1 MAAYQTPVPVTITE
15 LTRFCREGLY
25 SELRY
30 AIYYEKDMSAQL
42 NTRTQRGNTLLHEAA
57 EHDYPDI
64 VQLLLL
70 HGCPPNVRSKGG
82 LTPLHVAA
90 AKGHMGCVRAL
101 LENDADV
108 TLRDDL
114 GQNAFMKAERSKK
127 KDVVQRLLTS
137 REIVALA
144 AKGDVQKLEKRLN
157 ASHHRHFEVRDLEEA
172 LLTAIRNGNDDV
184 IPLLIVS
191 GARRLDCALYLA
203 IQLERVK
210 SIAMLLL
217 CKATITGDCHSIR
230 SLLSEP
236 PDSEN
241 TPWYMKDV
249 YTNMVDMHNT
259 KKMSYPIAV
268 SIMEKN
274 YEATKEL
281 LLKTDLDMRR
291 KQVEWSKLKL
301 TLLHPSWMYSIAPWV
316 VSLKLV
322 NNHLRKLPE
331 ELFKAS
337 QLRRL
342 DLSQNLLESVQAN
355 LLGMPNLEY
364 LNLSHN
370 HLKELP
376 ETENWSPQLLSLD
389 LTRNSLHTLPNSI
402 QHSSLEILILKEN
415 QFTSVPR
422 CLCRIR
428 TLTSLDLSHMP
439 ISALPKEMENLEKL
453 VNLNVT
459 NANIKDLPVLPG
471 KVRGFFKARARSSK
485 PCNYVKVVILCQSDV
500 AKSVMYSRL
509 RGAGSSTFIPDI
521 GIFQWSY
528 RPLLKRLKLH
538 FNTWVLGSSTDYSP
552 IFPCF
557 FSPCALY
564 LIIWDMTR
572 TGEMR
577 EQIKLYVDL
586 LARYVPAANILVMVI
601 LPEPFEAWADAN
613 FENLTKRLSQFFS
626 KPIYRT
632 LQYHGIGMMSVTNAV
647 RDTAQVDVKQKIYEI
662 ASTMMVNGQLVTGRH
677 VPENYFSLI
686 SIIDKEQQVFRN
698 RGKPGV
704 LEENALWNLFER
716 ALPHD
721 SPDRMELPVIVDFL
735 QEAGLLLHYPDPNHR
750 LDQYYFV
757 RPEWLF
763 ATMFRVL
770 HHSLQHSE
778 RVTISYTELCSL
790 ADLKWSQQMSKAL
803 IRLMVRYAIV
813 LPIKTEQQLLIPHL
827 LPHCAPPSSQLL
839 VGSLRRQFAPKT
851 KALPADL
858 WYRVI
863 CRILASLHRVTEMK
877 TLKKKNGPLSSKKS
891 SESAGEQDDPPE
903 RPVETDEETDEQ
915 AALKHKNIHFKRGP
929 SAPFLSIESD
939 GKVVSTAGDVPKPRE
954 DTVSATTTPQSAI
967 TTPESG
973 TNTPEQGGI
982 KDVTPE
988 PERRTPL
995 VSPDVEIE
1003 SSLDH
1008 GATVLT
1014 GSGVEVCP
1022 LPDEMETCVLIP
1034 PESLTDVTQ
1043 PGPTDVRATHPLSE
1057 AKSRDYEQVGLK
1069 LGPREAVA
1077 APDPTMSL
1085 PALGGHTQALDI
1097 PRKQDDNIVGTSLS
1111 PSTLLIE
1118 NNGPGLPTGRTKP
1131 TQTFSADS
1139 TQQPSRMRVKRVKSM
1154 PPKHRGSHSMEPALV
1169 DRGVKVWNTG
1179 LIYDKKDITFSVF
1192 PCSCEMSSVE
1202 ERGIE
1207 ICATKNTK
1215 GRIVMARLCKLIQN
1229 LLQERYPD
1237 LFSVDVPLH
1246 KHELTQLAICPICIE
1261 KKQRNPTNFLVETC
1275 VHTLKENENQ
1285 HCRYHPETVPLRDL
1299 VPDYLI
1305 VDFPSSYNLS
1315 ADSFEFNQSRPLHR
1329 SISASL
1335 YNGKIRGQEVAVKMN
1350 SYSDGR
1356 TITGPLSY
1364 VRQEME
1370 MLFHLKHPNIVRTFG
1385 FCLSP
1390 PCVLLEKAPMGN
1402 LQQKLM
1408 DTEQRVSRAIRF
1420 HIGCQVASAL
1430 EYLHRKEIIYRTLKA
1445 SSILVWS
1452 LDFADEVNVKL
1463 TNFDRAECRT
1473 PSGLIG
1479 KPNFAAYHAP
1489 EMLRYSFKEEYTEK
1503 VDIYSF
1509 GMLLYELV
1517 TRWHP
1522 FGPAHNAG
1530 QVPIFQRPKMMS
1542 VIASG
1547 YSTMTKLMQEC
1558 WNEDQ
1563 TERPT
1568 ALFLTRTL
1576 SHPATTCHIATSALR
1591 DCISVRGCCYVP
1603 SVHQIW
1609 VYGEYNRP
1617 KQVADLSSEASEGT
1631 QVFIVNAQT
1640 LSVQGSLEL
1649 KESANSIH
1657 AIDNKVWIGMT
1668 ESCVHAYDT
1677 TTFTFTDRVYVND
1690 SVTSIIDNETFV
1702 FIAQANGLLTYYPKL
1717 KFPKE
1722 SRKMIVGSNPIM
1734 SMILVGE
1741 SIWLACGNEI
1751 VVVATDD
1758 DNVTLAKR
1766 WSACESDQIYT
1777 LVYSKDLSTV
1787 WSLVRLGSTITSW
1800 DSNTGS
1806 MKQAADYSQELK
1818 IVCCDLILDPSYV
1831 RMSSMECVLDTLWVG
1846 LSCGAIVILSAAD
1859 TPRVLSAFKAHKNTT
1874 KCLMEIPQTEV
1885 EKKDCAMILSGGYG
1899 EVSFISNVTSESNGV
1914 VMSWEALS
1922 AKHFKCI
1929 ASRYHKYYTNILPQ
1943 DQ

>member
-1 MAAYQTPVPVTITE
+1 MWTTWHTFLP
-15 LTRFCREGLY
+15 L
-25 SELRY
+25 
-30 AIYYEKDMSAQL
+30 SA
-42 NTRTQRGNTLLHEAA
+42 
-57 EHDYPDI
+57 
-64 VQLLLL
+64 
-70 HGCPPNVRSKGG
+70 
-82 LTPLHVAA
+82 
-90 AKGHMGCVRAL
+90 
-101 LENDADV
+101 
-108 TLRDDL
+108 
-114 GQNAFMKAERSKK
+114 
-127 KDVVQRLLTS
+127 
-137 REIVALA
+137 EIVSLA
-144 AKGDVQKLEKRLN
+144 AKGDVHKLEKRLS
-157 ASHHRHFEVRDLEEA
+157 ASSHHRHFEMRDLEEA

-217 CKATITGDCHSIR
+217 CKATITGDCQSIR

-249 YTNMVDMHNT
+249 YANMADMHNT

-301 TLLHPSWMYSIAPWV
+301 TLLHPTWMYSIAPWV

-355 LLGMPNLEY
+355 LLGMPSLEY

-389 LTRNSLHTLPNSI
+389 LTRNNLHTLPNSI

-415 QFTSVPR
+415 QFTSIPR

-439 ISALPKEMENLEKL
+439 ISSLPKEMENLEKL

-459 NANIKDLPVLPG
+459 NANIKDLPVFPG

-485 PCNYVKVVILCQSDV
+485 PCNYVKVVVLCQSDV

-509 RGAGSSTFIPDI
+509 RGAGSSTSISDI

-538 FNTWVLGSSTDYSP
+538 FNTWVLGSNTDYSP

-577 EQIKLYVDL
+577 EQIKPYVDL
-586 LARYVPAANILVMVI
+586 LARYVPSANILVMVI

-662 ASTMMVNGQLVTGRH
+662 ASTMSVNGQLVTGRH
-677 VPENYFSLI
+677 VPENYFNLI

-770 HHSLQHSE
+770 HHALQHSE
-778 RVTISYTELCSL
+778 RVTISYTELCTL
-790 ADLKWSQQMSKAL
+790 ADLKWSQHMSKAL

-827 LPHCAPPSSQLL
+827 LPHCTPPASQLL
-839 VGSLRRQFAPKT
+839 VGSLRRQFAPKS

-877 TLKKKNGPLSSKKS
+877 TLKRKTGASSSSKRS
-891 SESAGEQDDPPE
+891 SESVGEQDDPPE
-903 RPVETDEETDEQ
+903 RQVETDEETDEQ
-915 AALKHKNIHFKRGP
+915 ATLKHKNSHFKRGP
-929 SAPFLSIESD
+929 SAPSLNIASD
-939 GKVVSTAGDVPKPRE
+939 GKAVSNTAAPPQPHE
-954 DTVSATTTPQSAI
+954 DSGSTTTTPEPAATTPQS
-967 TTPESG
+967 G
-973 TNTPEQGGI
+973 TNTLEPGQV
-982 KDVTPE
+982 KDSTLE
-988 PERRTPL
+988 PVRRTAL
-995 VSPDVEIE
+995 ISPDVEIE
-1003 SSLDH
+1003 SSLDQ
-1008 GATVLT
+1008 GATILT
-1014 GSGVEVCP
+1014 ASGTELCP
-1022 LPDEMETCVLIP
+1022 LPDEMETCVLIQ
-1034 PESLTDVTQ
+1034 PESLKEGGMQ
-1043 PGPTDVRATHPLSE
+1043 LGPTVSSTTHPLSE
-1057 AKSRDYEQVGLK
+1057 ARSRDDEQACLK
-1069 LGPREAVA
+1069 HGAREPVA

-1085 PALGGHTQALDI
+1085 PALGSRPQALNI
-1097 PRKQDDNIVGTSLS
+1097 PGKQGQGYNIVSTSVS

-1118 NNGPGLPTGRTKP
+1118 NNGPEYPTGRTKP
-1131 TQTFSADS
+1131 TQTFIAES
-1139 TQQPSRMRVKRVKSM
+1139 TQQTSRVRVKRVKSM
-1154 PPKHRGSHSMEPALV
+1154 PPKHRGSHSTEPALV
-1169 DRGVKVWNTG
+1169 DRLVKVWNTG
-1179 LIYDKKDITFSVF
+1179 LVYDKKDITFSVF

-1207 ICATKNTK
+1207 ICATKSTK

-1261 KKQRNPTNFLVETC
+1261 KRQRNPTNFLVETC

-1305 VDFPSSYNLS
+1305 IDFPSSYNLS
-1315 ADSFEFNQSRPLHR
+1315 ADSFEYNQSRPLHR
-1329 SISASL
+1329 SIAASL
-1335 YNGKIRGQEVAVKMN
+1335 YDGKIRGQEVAVKMN

-1430 EYLHRKEIIYRTLKA
+1430 EYLHRKDIIYRTLKA

-1452 LDFADEVNVKL
+1452 LDFTDEVNIKL
-1463 TNFDRAECRT
+1463 TNFERAEFRT

-1489 EMLRYSFKEEYTEK
+1489 EMLRYSFTEEYTEK

-1517 TRWHP
+1517 TRWHT
-1522 FGPAHNAG
+1522 FGPANNAD

-1542 VIASG
+1542 AITSG

-1568 ALFLTRTL
+1568 ALFLTRKL

-1617 KQVADLSSEASEGT
+1617 NQVSDLSRDTSEGT
-1631 QVFIVNAQT
+1631 QIFIVNAQT

-1657 AIDNKVWIGMT
+1657 TIDNKVWIGMT

-1677 TTFTFTDRVYVND
+1677 TTFTFTDRVYVKD

-1702 FIAQANGLLTYYPKL
+1702 FIAQANGELTYYPKL

-1722 SRKMIVGSNPIM
+1722 SRKMEVGSNPIM

-1751 VVVATDD
+1751 IVVATDD
-1758 DNVTLAKR
+1758 DNVTLAKK
-1766 WSACESDQIYT
+1766 WKACESDQIYT
-1777 LVYSKDLSTV
+1777 LVYSKDTSTV
-1787 WSLVRLGSTITSW
+1787 WSLVRTGSTITSW
-1800 DSNTGS
+1800 DSNTGCI
-1806 MKQAADYSQELK
+1806 KQTTNYSQELK
-1818 IVCCDLILDPSYV
+1818 IVCCDLSLDPSYV
-1831 RMSSMECVLDTLWVG
+1831 RMASMECVLDTLWVG
-1846 LSCGAIVILSAAD
+1846 LSCGAIVILSAEE
-1859 TPRVLSAFKAHKNTT
+1859 TPRVISFFKAHKSTT
-1874 KCLMEIPQTEV
+1874 KCLMEIPRTEV

-1899 EVSFISNVTSESNGV
+1899 EVSFISNATTESNGV
-1914 VMSWEALS
+1914 IMSWEALS
-1922 AKHFKCI
+1922 AKHFRCI

>member
-1 MAAYQTPVPVTITE
+1 MYCM
-15 LTRFCREGLY
+15 FC
-25 SELRY
+25 
-30 AIYYEKDMSAQL
+30 SA
-42 NTRTQRGNTLLHEAA
+42 
-57 EHDYPDI
+57 
-64 VQLLLL
+64 
-70 HGCPPNVRSKGG
+70 
-82 LTPLHVAA
+82 
-90 AKGHMGCVRAL
+90 
-101 LENDADV
+101 
-108 TLRDDL
+108 
-114 GQNAFMKAERSKK
+114 
-127 KDVVQRLLTS
+127 
-137 REIVALA
+137 EIVSLA
-144 AKGDVQKLEKRLN
+144 ARGDLAKLERRLSVSPRN
-157 ASHHRHFEVRDLEEA
+157 FEVRDLEEA
-172 LLTAIRNGNDDV
+172 LLTAIRNGNDDFV
-184 IPLLIVS
+184 PLLIVS

-203 IQLERVK
+203 IQLERVR

-217 CKATITGDCHSIR
+217 CKATITGDCQSIR

-241 TPWYMKDV
+241 TPWYMKEV
-249 YTNMVDMHNT
+249 YANMADMHNT

-301 TLLHPSWMYSIAPWV
+301 TLLHPTWMYSIAPWV

-342 DLSQNLLESVQAN
+342 DLSHNLLESVQAN
-355 LLGMPNLEY
+355 LLGMSNLEY

-370 HLKELP
+370 HLRELP
-376 ETENWSPQLLSLD
+376 ETEYWSPQLLSLD
-389 LTRNSLHTLPNSI
+389 LTRNCLHTLPGSI

-415 QFTSVPR
+415 QFTSIPR

-428 TLTSLDLSHMP
+428 TLTSLDLSHMA
-439 ISALPKEMENLEKL
+439 ISSLPKEMENLEKL

-459 NANIKDLPVLPG
+459 NANIKDMPGGGILPSKL
-471 KVRGFFKARARSSK
+471 RGFFKARARSSK
-485 PCNYVKVVILCQSDV
+485 PCNYVKVVILCQSDI

-509 RGAGSSTFIPDI
+509 RGAGSSTLIPDI

-557 FSPCALY
+557 FSPSALY

-577 EQIKLYVDL
+577 EQIKPYVDL
-586 LARYVPAANILVMVI
+586 LARYVPSANVLVMVI

-613 FENLTKRLSQFFS
+613 FENLTRRLSQFFS
-626 KPIYRT
+626 KPVYRS
-632 LQYHGIGMMSVTNAV
+632 LQYHGIGMMSITNAV

-662 ASTMMVNGQLVTGRH
+662 ASAMSVNGQQVTGRH
-677 VPENYFSLI
+677 FPENYFSLI
-686 SIIDKEQQVFRN
+686 SVIDKEQQVFRT

-704 LEENALWNLFER
+704 LEENALWSLFER

-735 QEAGLLLHYPDPNHR
+735 QDAGLLLHYPDPNQR

-770 HHSLQHSE
+770 HHALQHPD
-778 RVTISYTELCSL
+778 RVTISYTDLCLL
-790 ADLKWSQQMSKAL
+790 ADLKWSQHMSRAL

-813 LPIKTEQQLLIPHL
+813 LPIKTQQQLLIPHL
-827 LPHCAPPSSQLL
+827 LPHCTLPSSQLL

-858 WYRVI
+858 WYRII
-863 CRILASLHRVTEMK
+863 CRILASLHRITEMK
-877 TLKKKNGPLSSKKS
+877 TLKKKAAGSKRPSEGNGE
-891 SESAGEQDDPPE
+891 SEDSPE
-903 RPVETDEETDEQ
+903 RQVETDEETDEQ
-915 AALKHKNIHFKRGP
+915 AGLKHKGQFQRGP
-929 SAPFLSIESD
+929 SAPSLSIESD
-939 GKVVSTAGDVPKPRE
+939 GAKEETGPP
-954 DTVSATTTPQSAI
+954 TTPDVASK
-967 TTPESG
+967 
-973 TNTPEQGGI
+973 TPEQDRP
-982 KDVTPE
+982 KDLE
-988 PERRTPL
+988 PEMRKAL
-995 VSPDVEIE
+995 VSPDDKVAT
-1003 SSLDH
+1003 SLDK
-1008 GATVLT
+1008 GVAVKTQY
-1014 GSGVEVCP
+1014 GVEVCP
-1022 LPDEMETCVLIP
+1022 LPDDMDTCVLIP
-1034 PESLTDVTQ
+1034 PESFKEGLQ
-1043 PGPTDVRATHPLSE
+1043 HSQSGQ
-1057 AKSRDYEQVGLK
+1057 AKSSGPSTPEPKSKEDEQVGLK
-1069 LGPREAVA
+1069 PGNGGNGVESY

-1085 PALGGHTQALDI
+1085 PVLAQKSHGLGVPVRQPG
-1097 PRKQDDNIVGTSLS
+1097 NIIGTSLS
-1111 PSTLLIE
+1111 PSTLLIDSD
-1118 NNGPGLPTGRTKP
+1118 GPGGPLGRTKP
-1131 TQTFSADS
+1131 APTFIAVSPE
-1139 TQQPSRMRVKRVKSM
+1139 QQPSRVRLKRVKSM
-1154 PPKHRGSHSMEPALV
+1154 PPKHRPGSHSSEPAVV
-1169 DRGVKVWNTG
+1169 DRVVRVWNTG
-1179 LIYDKKDITFSVF
+1179 LVYDKKDITFSVF

-1207 ICATKNTK
+1207 ICTTKTTK

-1237 LFSVDVPLH
+1237 LFSVDIPLH
-1246 KHELTQLAICPICIE
+1246 KHELTQLAICPVCIE

-1275 VHTLKENENQ
+1275 VHTLKENESH

-1305 VDFPSSYNLS
+1305 VDFPSNYNLS
-1315 ADSFEFNQSRPLHR
+1315 AESFEFNQTRPLHR
-1329 SISASL
+1329 SISSSL

-1385 FCLSP
+1385 FCLNP
-1390 PCVLLEKAPMGN
+1390 PCVLLEKAPLGN

-1452 LDFADEVNVKL
+1452 LDFTDEVNVKL
-1463 TNFDRAECRT
+1463 TNFERADFRM

-1489 EMLRYSFKEEYTEK
+1489 EMLRYSFSEEYTEK

-1517 TRWHP
+1517 TRWQP
-1522 FGPAHNAG
+1522 FGPANAAD
-1530 QVPIFQRPKMMS
+1530 QVPVSQRPKMMS
-1542 VIASG
+1542 AITSG
-1547 YSTMTKLMQEC
+1547 YGTMTKLMQEC

-1576 SHPATTCHIATSALR
+1576 SHPATTCHIATSTLR

-1617 KQVADLSSEASEGT
+1617 NQVSSDISGEMSEGT

-1640 LSVQGSLEL
+1640 LAVQGTLEL

-1657 AIDNKVWIGMT
+1657 TIDNKVWIGMT

-1677 TTFTFTDRVYVND
+1677 STFTFTDRVYVKD
-1690 SVTSIIDNETFV
+1690 SVTSIIDNETYVFV
-1702 FIAQANGLLTYYPKL
+1702 AQANGLLTYYPKL

-1722 SRKMIVGSNPIM
+1722 SSKLIVGSNPVM

-1751 VVVATDD
+1751 VIVATDD
-1758 DNVTLAKR
+1758 DNVMLAKR
-1766 WSACESDQIYT
+1766 WEACTSDQIYT

-1787 WSLVRLGSTITSW
+1787 WSLVRCGSTITSW

-1806 MKQAADYSQELK
+1806 EKQITDYSGDLK
-1818 IVCCDLILDPSYV
+1818 IVCCDLNIDATYV

-1846 LSCGAIVILSAAD
+1846 LTCGVIVILAASD
-1859 TPRVLSAFKAHKNTT
+1859 SPKVLAFFKAHKSTT
-1874 KCLMEIPQTEV
+1874 KCLMEIPRLDGERQ
-1885 EKKDCAMILSGGYG
+1885 DSAMILSGGYG
-1899 EVSFISNVTSESNGV
+1899 EVSFISNPTTESNGV

-1922 AKHFKCI
+1922 ARDFRCI
-1929 ASRYHKYYTNILPQ
+1929 ANRYSKYYTNIIPQ
-1943 DQ
+1943 DH

>member
-1 MAAYQTPVPVTITE
+1 MCF
-15 LTRFCREGLY
+15 R
-25 SELRY
+25 
-30 AIYYEKDMSAQL
+30 AIFILANFIFSC
-42 NTRTQRGNTLLHEAA
+42 T
-57 EHDYPDI
+57 
-64 VQLLLL
+64 
-70 HGCPPNVRSKGG
+70 
-82 LTPLHVAA
+82 
-90 AKGHMGCVRAL
+90 
-101 LENDADV
+101 
-108 TLRDDL
+108 
-114 GQNAFMKAERSKK
+114 
-127 KDVVQRLLTS
+127 
-137 REIVALA
+137 EIVVLA
-144 AKGDVQKLEKRLN
+144 AKGDVSKLERRLSVSPRN
-157 ASHHRHFEVRDLEEA
+157 FEVRDLEEA
-172 LLTAIRNGNDDV
+172 LLTAIRNGNDDF
-184 IPLLIVS
+184 IPLLIVA

-203 IQLERVK
+203 IQLERVR

-217 CKATITGDCHSIR
+217 CKATITGDCQSIR

-236 PDSEN
+236 LDSEN

-249 YTNMVDMHNT
+249 YANMADMHNT

-301 TLLHPSWMYSIAPWV
+301 TILHPTWMYSIAPWV
-316 VSLKLV
+316 VSLKLI

-331 ELFKAS
+331 ELYKAS

-342 DLSQNLLESVQAN
+342 DLSHNLLESIQPS
-355 LLGMPNLEY
+355 LLGMSNLEH
-364 LNLSHN
+364 LNLSYN

-376 ETENWSPQLLSLD
+376 ETEMWSPQLLSLD
-389 LTRNSLHTLPNSI
+389 LTRNLLHTLPSSI

-415 QFTSVPR
+415 QFTSIPR

-428 TLTSLDLSHMP
+428 SLTSLDLSHMA
-439 ISALPKEMENLEKL
+439 ISSLPKEMENLDKL

-459 NANIKDLPVLPG
+459 NANIKDLPGGGLVPSKL
-471 KVRGFFKARARSSK
+471 RGFFKARARSSK

-509 RGAGSSTFIPDI
+509 RGAGSSTSIPDI

-557 FSPCALY
+557 FSPSALY

-577 EQIKLYVDL
+577 EQIKPYVDL
-586 LARYVPAANILVMVI
+586 LARYVPSANVLVMVI

-613 FENLTKRLSQFFS
+613 FDNLTRRLSQFFA
-626 KPIYRT
+626 KPVYRT
-632 LQYHGIGMMSVTNAV
+632 LQYHGIGMMSITNAV

-662 ASTMMVNGQLVTGRH
+662 ASTMSVNGQQVTGRH
-677 VPENYFSLI
+677 FPENYFTLI
-686 SIIDKEQQVFRN
+686 SVLDKEQQVFRM

-716 ALPHD
+716 SLSHD

-735 QEAGLLLHYPDPNHR
+735 QDAGLLLHYPDPNQR

-770 HHSLQHSE
+770 HHALQHPE
-778 RVTISYTELCSL
+778 RVTIGYLELCSL
-790 ADLKWSQQMSKAL
+790 ADLKWSQHMSRAL

-813 LPIKTEQQLLIPHL
+813 LPIKTQQQLLIPHL
-827 LPHCAPPSSQLL
+827 LPHCTLPSSQLQL
-839 VGSLRRQFAPKT
+839 GSLRRQFAPKT

-858 WYRVI
+858 WYRII
-863 CRILASLHRVTEMK
+863 CRILASLHRLTEMK
-877 TLKKKNGPLSSKKS
+877 TLKKKGTAGSSSSKRP
-891 SESAGEQDDPPE
+891 SESAGEREDSPE

-915 AALKHKNIHFKRGP
+915 AATKHSKSGQFQRGP
-929 SAPFLSIESD
+929 SAPSLSIESD
-939 GKVVSTAGDVPKPRE
+939 GAKE
-954 DTVSATTTPQSAI
+954 TTDSPTSPDPPSQ
-967 TTPESG
+967 
-973 TNTPEQGGI
+973 TPEQEQ
-982 KDVTPE
+982 KLQP
-988 PERRTPL
+988 RKPL
-995 VSPDVEIE
+995 ISPDIEQE
-1003 SSLDH
+1003 SSLDK
-1008 GATVLT
+1008 GTVIKTQYGLQ
-1014 GSGVEVCP
+1014 VCP
-1022 LPDEMETCVLIP
+1022 LPDEMDTCVLIP
-1034 PESLTDVTQ
+1034 PKSLEEKLGQVQ
-1043 PGPTDVRATHPLSE
+1043 PWHAQKGAAVSNTETPSPVDA
-1057 AKSRDYEQVGLK
+1057 AIKSKDDEHVGLK
-1069 LGPREAVA
+1069 PA

-1085 PALGGHTQALDI
+1085 PALGNKAQALNI
-1097 PRKQDDNIVGTSLS
+1097 PRKQQPGDIVGTSLS

-1118 NNGPGLPTGRTKP
+1118 KNSPDSPVGRTKP
-1131 TQTFSADS
+1131 AQTFIAGSPQEL
-1139 TQQPSRMRVKRVKSM
+1139 QQSSRSRLKRVKSM
-1154 PPKHRGSHSMEPALV
+1154 PPKHRPGSHSSEPAVV
-1169 DRGVKVWNTG
+1169 DRVVKVWNTG
-1179 LIYDKKDITFSVF
+1179 LVYDKKDITFSVF

-1207 ICATKNTK
+1207 ICTPKTTK

-1237 LFSVDVPLH
+1237 LFSVDIPLH

-1275 VHTLKENENQ
+1275 VHTLKENESH

-1305 VDFPSSYNLS
+1305 IDFPPSYNLS
-1315 ADSFEFNQSRPLHR
+1315 ADSFEFNPARPLHR
-1329 SISASL
+1329 SISSSL
-1335 YNGKIRGQEVAVKMN
+1335 FNGKVRGQEVAVKMN

-1356 TITGPLSY
+1356 TVTSPLSY

-1390 PCVLLEKAPMGN
+1390 PCVLLEKAPLGN

-1452 LDFADEVNVKL
+1452 LDFTDEVNVKL
-1463 TNFDRAECRT
+1463 TNFERADFRT

-1479 KPNFAAYHAP
+1479 KPSFAAYHAP
-1489 EMLRYSFKEEYTEK
+1489 EMLRYSFREEYTEK

-1517 TRWHP
+1517 TRWQP
-1522 FGPAHNAG
+1522 FGSANAAD
-1530 QVPIFQRPKMMS
+1530 QVPVSQRPRMMS
-1542 VIASG
+1542 AITSG
-1547 YSTMTKLMQEC
+1547 YGTMTKLMQEC

-1576 SHPATTCHIATSALR
+1576 SHPATTCHIATSTLR

-1603 SVHQIW
+1603 TVHQIW
-1609 VYGEYNRP
+1609 VYGEYNKP
-1617 KQVADLSSEASEGT
+1617 NQASSDPSSDTSEGT

-1640 LSVQGSLEL
+1640 LSVQGTLEL

-1657 AIDNKVWIGMT
+1657 TIDNKVWIGMT

-1677 TTFTFTDRVYVND
+1677 TTFTFTDRVYVKD
-1690 SVTSIIDNETFV
+1690 SVTSIIDNETYVFV
-1702 FIAQANGLLTYYPKL
+1702 AQANGLLTYYPKL

-1722 SRKMIVGSNPIM
+1722 SRKLIVGANPIM

-1758 DNVTLAKR
+1758 DNVKLAKR
-1766 WSACESDQIYT
+1766 WEACTSDQIYT
-1777 LVYSKDLSTV
+1777 LVYSKDMSTV
-1787 WSLVRLGSTITSW
+1787 WSLVRCGATITSW
-1800 DSNTGS
+1800 DSNTG
-1806 MKQAADYSQELK
+1806 AERLVTDYTSELK
-1818 IVCCDLILDPSYV
+1818 IICCDLSLDPNYV

-1846 LSCGAIVILSAAD
+1846 LTCGAVVILSATDA
-1859 TPRVLSAFKAHKNTT
+1859 PKVLAFFKAHKSTT
-1874 KCLMEIPQTEV
+1874 KCLMEIPRSDMEHQ
-1885 EKKDCAMILSGGYG
+1885 DCAMILSGGYG
-1899 EVSFISNVTSESNGV
+1899 EVSFISNSTTESNGV
-1914 VMSWEALS
+1914 IMSWEALS
-1922 AKHFKCI
+1922 ATDFKCI
-1929 ASRYHKYYTNILPQ
+1929 ANRYSKYYTNIIPQ
-1943 DQ
+1943 EH

>member
-1 MAAYQTPVPVTITE
+1 M
-15 LTRFCREGLY
+15 R
-25 SELRY
+25 
-30 AIYYEKDMSAQL
+30 
-42 NTRTQRGNTLLHEAA
+42 LH
-57 EHDYPDI
+57 
-64 VQLLLL
+64 LLL
-70 HGCPPNVRSKGG
+70 
-82 LTPLHVAA
+82 PLSA
-90 AKGHMGCVRAL
+90 
-101 LENDADV
+101 
-108 TLRDDL
+108 
-114 GQNAFMKAERSKK
+114 
-127 KDVVQRLLTS
+127 
-137 REIVALA
+137 EIVALA
-144 AKGDVQKLEKRLN
+144 AKGDLQRLEKRLI
-157 ASHHRHFEVRDLEEA
+157 ASPKHFEVRDLEEA

-203 IQLERVK
+203 IQLERVR

-217 CKATITGDCHSIR
+217 CKATITGDCQSIR

-249 YTNMVDMHNT
+249 YANMADMHNT

-301 TLLHPSWMYSIAPWV
+301 TLLHPTWMYSIAPWV

-342 DLSQNLLESVQAN
+342 DLSHNLLETVQAN

-376 ETENWSPQLLSLD
+376 ETDNWSPQLLSLD
-389 LTRNSLHTLPNSI
+389 LTKNELHTLPNSI
-402 QHSSLEILILKEN
+402 QHSSIEILILKDN
-415 QFTSVPR
+415 QFTSIPR

-439 ISALPKEMENLEKL
+439 ISSLPKEMENLEKL

-459 NANIKDLPVLPG
+459 NANMKDLPVLPG

-509 RGAGSSTFIPDI
+509 RGAGSSTSIPDI

-557 FSPCALY
+557 FSSCALY

-586 LARYVPAANILVMVI
+586 LARYVPTANILVMVI

-662 ASTMMVNGQLVTGRH
+662 ASTMTINGQQVTGRH
-677 VPENYFSLI
+677 VPENYFNLI

-704 LEENALWNLFER
+704 LEENALWTLFER
-716 ALPHD
+716 ALPQD
-721 SPDRMELPVIVDFL
+721 PPDRMELPVIVDFL

-770 HHSLQHSE
+770 HHALQHSD
-778 RVTISYTELCSL
+778 RVTISYTDLCSL
-790 ADLKWSQQMSKAL
+790 ADLKWSQHMSKAL

-827 LPHCAPPSSQLL
+827 LPHCTPPSSQLL

-877 TLKKKNGPLSSKKS
+877 TLKKRGNASSSSKRS
-891 SESAGEQDDPPE
+891 SESVGDQDDIPE

-915 AALKHKNIHFKRGP
+915 AALKHINSHFKRGP
-929 SAPFLSIESD
+929 SAPTLNIESD
-939 GKVVSTAGDVPKPRE
+939 GRVVSVTGAAPRPQE
-954 DTVSATTTPQSAI
+954 DTGSTT

-973 TNTPEQGGI
+973 ATTPEQGLVI
-982 KDVTPE
+982 NLTPR
-988 PERRTPL
+988 PEKRSALT
-995 VSPDVEIE
+995 SPDSEVE
-1003 SSLDH
+1003 SSLDR
-1008 GATVLT
+1008 GATLLT
-1014 GSGVEVCP
+1014 HSGREVCP

-1034 PESLTDVTQ
+1034 PESLKEGAQPSPVQVTAL
-1043 PGPTDVRATHPLSE
+1043 GGLTHPLS
-1057 AKSRDYEQVGLK
+1057 KTRSEQIGAK
-1069 LGPREAVA
+1069 LGSRESTSNS
-1077 APDPTMSL
+1077 DPTMSL
-1085 PALGGHTQALDI
+1085 PVHSHSSHALKI
-1097 PRKQDDNIVGTSLS
+1097 PSRQGDNIVGTSLS

-1118 NNGPGLPTGRTKP
+1118 NDGPGNPTGRTKP
-1131 TQTFSADS
+1131 AQTFIGEG
-1139 TQQPSRMRVKRVKSM
+1139 TQPSRSRVKRVRSM
-1154 PPKHRGSHSMEPALV
+1154 PPKHRPGSHSLEPALV
-1169 DRGVKVWNTG
+1169 DRVVKVWNTG
-1179 LIYDKKDITFSVF
+1179 LVYDKKDITFSVF

-1315 ADSFEFNQSRPLHR
+1315 SDSFEFSQSRPLHR

-1356 TITGPLSY
+1356 SITGPLSY

-1390 PCVLLEKAPMGN
+1390 PCVLLEKAPLGN

-1452 LDFADEVNVKL
+1452 LDFPDEVNIKL
-1463 TNFDRAECRT
+1463 TNFERAEFRT

-1489 EMLRYSFKEEYTEK
+1489 EMLRYSFREEYTEK

-1517 TRWHP
+1517 TRWQP
-1522 FGPAHNAG
+1522 FGPANNAD
-1530 QVPIFQRPKMMS
+1530 QVPVFQRPKMMLA
-1542 VIASG
+1542 ITSG
-1547 YSTMTKLMQEC
+1547 YNTMTKLMEEC

-1609 VYGEYNRP
+1609 VYGEYSRP
-1617 KQVADLSSEASEGT
+1617 NHVETSEGT
-1631 QVFIVNAQT
+1631 QVFIVNAQN

-1657 AIDNKVWIGMT
+1657 TIDNKVWIGMT

-1677 TTFTFTDRVYVND
+1677 TTFTFTDRVYVKD

-1702 FIAQANGLLTYYPKL
+1702 FIAQADGSLTYYPKL

-1722 SRKMIVGSNPIM
+1722 SNKIKIGSNPIM

-1741 SIWLACGNEI
+1741 CIWLACGNKI
-1751 VVVATDD
+1751 VVVETDN
-1758 DNVTLAKR
+1758 DNVTLAKQ
-1766 WSACESDQIYT
+1766 WEACESDQIYT

-1787 WSLVRLGSTITSW
+1787 WSLVRLGSTISSW

-1806 MKQAADYSQELK
+1806 IKQTTDYSQQLK
-1818 IVCCDLILDPSYV
+1818 IVCCDLSLDPSYV
-1831 RMSSMECVLDTLWVG
+1831 RMSSMECVLNTLWVG
-1846 LSCGAIVILSAAD
+1846 LSCGAIVVLSATD
-1859 TPRVLSAFKAHKNTT
+1859 IPEVLAAFKAHKNTT
-1874 KCLMEIPQTEV
+1874 KCLMEIPQMDMEW
-1885 EKKDCAMILSGGYG
+1885 KDGAMILSGGYG
-1899 EVSFISNVTSESNGV
+1899 EVSFISNATTESNGV
-1914 VMSWEALS
+1914 IMSWEALP
-1922 AKHFKCI
+1922 ARHFKCI
-1929 ASRYHKYYTNILPQ
+1929 ASRYHKYYTNIFPQ